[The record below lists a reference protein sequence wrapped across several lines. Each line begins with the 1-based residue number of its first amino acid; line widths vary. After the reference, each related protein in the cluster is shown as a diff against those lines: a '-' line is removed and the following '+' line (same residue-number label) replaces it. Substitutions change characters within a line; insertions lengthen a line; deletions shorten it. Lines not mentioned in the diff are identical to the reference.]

1 MEYVVEPTFY
11 TILRQV
17 PQRDPCDS
25 IRYSELEIGIGIAR
39 QNTLLASLAPAPV
52 KLSASAPLNGMRL
65 RALG

>member
-1 MEYVVEPTFY
+1 MEYVVEPTVLTFY

-39 QNTLLASLAPAPV
+39 QYILLASLAPAPA
-52 KLSASAPLNGMRL
+52 KLSDAPLNGMRL
-65 RALG
+65 RP